1 MSHEQFSR
9 DYAVESA
16 SNRRFGLIVGGIFAL
31 IGCIRAYLH
40 GELGW
45 LACAFVGLGVVLMGA
60 ALLAPEALTPVNRAW
75 NKLGALLHKVT
86 NPVFLGL
93 MYAFAIVPTGL
104 AMRAFGKDPMAR
116 KTGNDERYWVKRNRE
131 RSNTETLTQPF

>member
-75 NKLGALLHKVT
+75 NKLGVLLHKVT

-104 AMRAFGKDPMAR
+104 AIRASTNGI
-116 KTGNDERYWVKRNRE
+116 G
-131 RSNTETLTQPF
+131 SSETASAPPPRRLHNHFESRVSCRFSGI